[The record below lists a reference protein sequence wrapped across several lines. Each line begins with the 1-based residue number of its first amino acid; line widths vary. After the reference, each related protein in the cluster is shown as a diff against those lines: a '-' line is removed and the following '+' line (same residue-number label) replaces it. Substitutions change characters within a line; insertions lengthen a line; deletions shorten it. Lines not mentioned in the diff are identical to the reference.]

1 MSGFLAALLGRDVG
15 RLPVLERRPR
25 SLFEP
30 LAGRP
35 AVAPR
40 GADEDDASEP
50 REASLSAPA
59 GRSAA
64 PTAARQEFM
73 TARWAGEAPAPARR
87 DEAVAAQAHRGPV
100 PPHAALLPPRPV
112 PMIARRDASE
122 TQRSDRAVMVSSVQH
137 QATARRIDALVSS
150 PESTPPSGSSSHSSS
165 SRSPASRSHTGP
177 DDHRV
182 GDAPLSP
189 PKPTAVGSRE
199 RVPAAAAATRAAATL
214 APMQSPRPRPA
225 VLLARSQNAAVSKRD
240 APGISGSP
248 AAVQISIGRVEIRA
262 VQAPAD
268 TPRRGG
274 PAAPRLS
281 LDAYLRGRNGA
292 AR

>member
-50 REASLSAPA
+50 RGASLSAPA

-64 PTAARQEFM
+64 PTAARQELM
-73 TARWAGEAPAPARR
+73 TARWADEAPAPARR

-150 PESTPPSGSSSHSSS
+150 PESAPLRSSS
-165 SRSPASRSHTGP
+165 SRSPASRGHTGP

-182 GDAPLSP
+182 GEAPPSP

-199 RVPAAAAATRAAATL
+199 PVPAAAAATRAAATL

-240 APGISGSP
+240 APGVSGSP

-268 TPRRGG
+268 TPRRAG